1 MIAAAFGITLWVV
14 LAVPA
19 VAASSHESAKPLVQ
33 RVVRGELAA
42 DAKDHSRWMFRDA
55 NNVPGNDTV
64 KLTVQTADGD
74 ISRTI
79 LIDGHPL
86 SAQQRQDDEAKMHQF
101 VTDPSVRQKQ
111 REGQSQDGAK
121 ARSLMEMLPHA
132 FVWTVVHQQD
142 AETTL
147 AFAPDPN
154 FSPPTRE
161 ARVFAA
167 MKGTMVVNTRQNRI
181 VSLQGVLTAD
191 VDFGFGILGKLE
203 KGGTF
208 DVQRSQVGP
217 HVWEITATHVHI
229 QGHMLLFKSI
239 NEQQDEET
247 SHYKTSPAGI
257 SLASAAK
264 MLNDGAVAR
273 ELGISPP

>member
-1 MIAAAFGITLWVV
+1 MAALGHILCVFFVV
-14 LAVPA
+14 PS
-19 VAASSHESAKPLVQ
+19 VAASGHESAKALVQ
-33 RVVRGELAA
+33 RVVRSELAA
-42 DAKDHSRWMFRDA
+42 DARDHSRWMFRDA
-55 NNVPGNDTV
+55 NQVSGAETV
-64 KLTVQTADGD
+64 KLTVQTAAGA
-74 ISRTI
+74 ISKTI

-86 SAQQRQDDEAKMHQF
+86 SAQQERDDEAKMHQF
-101 VTDPSVRQKQ
+101 VTDPAVRRKQ
-111 REGQSQDGAK
+111 REDQKQDDAK
-121 ARSLMEMLPHA
+121 ARSLTEMLPHA
-132 FVWTVVHQQD
+132 FQWKVVRRQD

-181 VSLQGVLTAD
+181 VSLQGMLTED
-191 VDFGFGILGKLE
+191 VDFGFGILGRLE

-208 DVQRSQVGP
+208 DVQRSQVGA

-229 QGHMLLFKSI
+229 HGHMLLFKSI

-247 SHYKTSPAGI
+247 SHYKPSPAGI
-257 SLASAAK
+257 SLAAAAK
-264 MLNDGAVAR
+264 MLNDGAVFR
-273 ELGISPP
+273 ELGIAQP

>member
-1 MIAAAFGITLWVV
+1 M
-14 LAVPA
+14 
-19 VAASSHESAKPLVQ
+19 ASGLGYILCVFFALPLVTASGHESAKSLVQ

-42 DAKDHSRWMFRDA
+42 DARGHSRWMFRDA
-55 NNVPGNDTV
+55 TKVPGNDTV
-64 KLTVQTADGD
+64 KLTVQTAAGD
-74 ISRTI
+74 ISKTI

-86 SAQQRQDDEAKMHQF
+86 SAQQQQDDEAKMHQF

-111 REGQSQDGAK
+111 KEDQQQDGAK
-121 ARSLMEMLPHA
+121 ACSLTEMLPNA
-132 FVWTVVHQQD
+132 FLWTVVRQQG

-181 VSLQGVLTAD
+181 VSLQGALTED

-208 DVQRSQVGP
+208 DVRRSQVGP

-247 SHYKTSPAGI
+247 SHYKPAPAGI
-257 SLASAAK
+257 SLAAAAK

-273 ELGISPP
+273 ELGIAQP

>member
-1 MIAAAFGITLWVV
+1 MVAALEYILCLFF
-14 LAVPA
+14 AVPS
-19 VAASSHESAKPLVQ
+19 VAAPGHESAKPLVQ
-33 RVVRGELAA
+33 RVVRSELEA
-42 DAKDHSRWMFRDA
+42 DARDHSRWMFRDA
-55 NNVPGNDTV
+55 NEVSGTDTV
-64 KLTVQTADGD
+64 KLTVQTAAGD
-74 ISRTI
+74 ISKTI

-86 SAQQRQDDEAKMHQF
+86 SAQQQQDDEAKMHQF
-101 VTDPSVRQKQ
+101 VTDPAVRRKQKEDQQ
-111 REGQSQDGAK
+111 RDGAK
-121 ARSLMEMLPHA
+121 ARSLTEMLPHA
-132 FVWTVVHQQD
+132 FQWTVVRRQD

-147 AFAPDPN
+147 AFVPDPN

-181 VSLQGVLTAD
+181 VSLQGVLTQD

-208 DVQRSQVGP
+208 DVQRSQIGP

-229 QGHMLLFKSI
+229 HGHMLFFKSI

-247 SHYKTSPAGI
+247 SHYKPAPAGI
-257 SLASAAK
+257 SLAGAAK
-264 MLNDGAVAR
+264 MLNDGAVSR
-273 ELGISPP
+273 ELGIAQP